1 MNAFFRS
8 TTWRLLLMPLLI
20 SLSALFGSAAVAL
33 IPIWLAA
40 IFALVFGLGLLFFLV
55 SAIRWFIQKK
65 VKRGLAALGCL
76 LCCLLALV
84 PAGMAMFFGS
94 MLAEDLD
101 NFANELTLPENV
113 VLLDP
118 TSQPPHPSEPDW
130 TEPDSFQAALI
141 ATLETTGTSD
151 AAFLPSIPA
160 LGILHRDYP
169 ELLNWYLSA
178 SPAWWRHQMDGKEF
192 ATRRWL
198 LKEEWQTRNHGY
210 FSSFHPPESQNYQTR
225 TCIGLSGKTWSW
237 RADPVPSGKELILPI
252 KQGYKLKE
260 SYVVWQE
267 QGVTVEIMEQA
278 ETEERRMSKAAV
290 RELQVEFEALLKDPT
305 LESARALLPTGAI
318 IRGEPSISLAGG
330 SGRYTAVIRGNPG
343 APGNLYLKAYEITG
357 KVPLSKSRLKQ
368 SSAEFIGWS
377 DDPDELFRASFDFS
391 IYEGDW
397 NQYYGA
403 RFEVWF
409 SPEHGGSDRKL
420 MESNWK
426 IDGWSR

>member
-1 MNAFFRS
+1 
-8 TTWRLLLMPLLI
+8 MPLLI

-65 VKRGLAALGCL
+65 VKWGLAALGCL
-76 LCCLLALV
+76 LCCLLALA
-84 PAGMAMFFGS
+84 PAVMAMFFGS

-118 TSQPPHPSEPDW
+118 TSQPPHPSEPEW
-130 TEPDSFQAALI
+130 NGPDTFQAALI
-141 ATLETTGTSD
+141 ATLKTIGTSD
-151 AAFLPSIPA
+151 ASFLPSIPA

-169 ELLNWYLSA
+169 ELLEWYLSA
-178 SPAWWRHQMDGKEF
+178 SPAWWRHRINGNEF

-198 LKEEWQTRNHGY
+198 LKGEWQTRNQGY
-210 FSSFHPPESQNYQTR
+210 FSSFGRNVSQNYQTR
-225 TCIGLSGKTWSW
+225 TRIGLSGKTWGW
-237 RADPVPSGKELILPI
+237 GANKVPSGKELILPI

-330 SGRYTAVIRGNPG
+330 YGRYTAVIRCNPG
-343 APGNLYLKAYEITG
+343 EPGNLYLKTYEITG
-357 KVPLSKSRLKQ
+357 EVPLSQSSLKQ
-368 SSAEFIGWS
+368 SSAELIGWS
-377 DDPDELFRASFDFS
+377 DEPDELFRASFDFT
-391 IYEGDW
+391 IYEGNWD
-397 NQYYGA
+397 QYYGA

-409 SPEHGGSDRKL
+409 TPEQGGSDRKL

>member
-1 MNAFFRS
+1 
-8 TTWRLLLMPLLI
+8 MPLLI

-65 VKRGLAALGCL
+65 VKWGLAALGCL

-84 PAGMAMFFGS
+84 PAVMAMFFGS

-118 TSQPPHPSEPDW
+118 TSQPPHPSEPEW
-130 TEPDSFQAALI
+130 SEPDSFQAALI

-151 AAFLPSIPA
+151 ASFLPSIPA

-169 ELLNWYLSA
+169 ELLKWYLSA
-178 SPAWWRHQMDGKEF
+178 SPAWWRHQMNGKAL

-198 LKEEWQTRNHGY
+198 LKGEWQTSNNGN
-210 FSSFHPPESQNYQTR
+210 FSSLHPPESQNYQTR
-225 TCIGLSGKTWSW
+225 TCIGLSGKTW
-237 RADPVPSGKELILPI
+237 RRGADPVPSGKELILPI
-252 KQGYKLKE
+252 KQVFRLKQ
-260 SYVVWQE
+260 SYAVWQE

-330 SGRYTAVIRGNPG
+330 YGRYTAVIRCNPG
-343 APGNLYLKAYEITG
+343 EPGNLYLKTYEITG
-357 KVPLSKSRLKQ
+357 EVPLSQSTLKQ
-368 SSAEFIGWS
+368 SSAELIGWS
-377 DDPDELFRASFDFS
+377 DEPDELFRASFDFT
-391 IYEGDW
+391 IYEGNWD
-397 NQYYGA
+397 QYYGA

-409 SPEHGGSDRKL
+409 TPEQGGSDRKL